1 MSSPR
6 QRLSPFWVS
15 LGVVA
20 GLYLLF
26 LVAMLTATASYSSPE
41 DLLKALGK
49 REIQHSIVL
58 SLITCTITALLSLL
72 LAVPV
77 GYLLARARF
86 PASTG
91 SKPRWTYPSCCR
103 RWSWGCAC

>member
-49 REIQHSIVL
+49 
-58 SLITCTITALLSLL
+58 
-72 LAVPV
+72 
-77 GYLLARARF
+77 
-86 PASTG
+86 
-91 SKPRWTYPSCCR
+91 
-103 RWSWGCAC
+103 